1 LERTGKRQEREARGI
16 FGKGSV
22 IGGGGRSERVGL
34 GSQEAADGQ
43 TNFVAPK
50 RVYLLV
56 FLVVMRL

>member
-22 IGGGGRSERVGL
+22 IGGGRSERVGL